1 MLHFYCLDKRSVL
14 LLLNCNFK
22 ITWSSRIGYE
32 NANTSKIPSSA
43 GVYEIQGRKT
53 SDGGYTRRFVGTTDN
68 LQRIYAKHLLDN
80 ESNEK
85 LKVFLKEKK
94 AFFRYVTSD
103 GETTRKD
110 IEKGLYL
117 KYKHSFNTTDTVSS
131 GSGKYDKINITETN
145 AE

>member
-1 MLHFYCLDKRSVL
+1 MLHFYCLDIRSFL

-68 LQRIYAKHLLDN
+68 LQRIYAKHLSDN

-85 LKVFLKEKK
+85 LKAFLKEKK

-117 KYKHSFNTTDTVSS
+117 KYKHSFNTTDIVPS

>member
-1 MLHFYCLDKRSVL
+1 MLHFYCLGIRSVA

-32 NANTSKIPSSA
+32 NANTSKIPSGA

-53 SDGGYTRRFVGTTDN
+53 ADGGYTRRFIGATDN
-68 LQRIYAKHLLDN
+68 LQRIYAKHLSDN
-80 ESNEK
+80 ETNEK
-85 LKVFLKEKK
+85 LRAFLKEKR

-103 GETTRKD
+103 GESTRKD
-110 IEKGLYL
+110 LEKGLYF
-117 KYKHSFNTTDTVSS
+117 KYKHSFNTSDTTLS

-145 AE
+145 P